1 MYYIAYRDTPCNNPI
16 LIIRSLYT
24 AKCILVSQ
32 EINFNDLWGFWE
44 NFNKYESNIRLFT
57 GFVFTSS
64 MKKLQE
70 RIFFKPFDKD
80 WKKKLLKDKKYM
92 Y

>member
-44 NFNKYESNIRLFT
+44 NFNKYDSNIRLFT

-70 RIFFKPFDKD
+70 RIVFKPFDKD